1 MTITAQEI
9 LAQRLYNQA
18 LLESKLTGT
27 EVLAKSLGIQSQ
39 YVTHGIYNYFN
50 RLANPKA
57 DSYADLT
64 EQGILAWGSGG
75 PTTSMIVRLGRPC
88 HCSCR
93 RRSLGPGIIW
103 PNKG

>member
-9 LAQRLYNQA
+9 LTQRLYHQA

-50 RLANPKA
+50 RLADPKPEYLA
-57 DSYADLT
+57 QSSQHSY
-64 EQGILAWGSGG
+64 
-75 PTTSMIVRLGRPC
+75 PP
-88 HCSCR
+88 
-93 RRSLGPGIIW
+93 
-103 PNKG
+103 